1 MEETN
6 RQRKIAGVLQK
17 DLVDVLQKAA
27 QDGMKGVIIS
37 VSKVHVTA
45 DLGVAKVYLSVFPS
59 ENREEMV
66 KGIQSNTVLIRHEMA
81 KRTRNQLRRMPELLF
96 FGDDTLDYIEEIDKS
111 LKGNDADPIKN
122 PDVLELLRAKYHVVS
137 SYEFQV
143 SRLTSDLISGYNRDI
158 QLTKEPVMN
167 GFSTT
172 LDSLEITTL
181 LFQNLV
187 VNKVKCESAL
197 DDEIFATER
206 VYKLVK
212 KGIPFRDAYMQIAK
226 TINKNEY

>member
-37 VSKVHVTA
+37 VSKVHVTS
-45 DLGVAKVYLSVFPS
+45 DLGVAKVYLSIFPS
-59 ENREEMV
+59 ENREEIV
-66 KGIQSNTVLIRHEMA
+66 KGIQSNTPLVRHEMA

-122 PDVLELLRAKYHVVS
+122 PDVLAKR
-137 SYEFQV
+137 QK
-143 SRLTSDLISGYNRDI
+143 R
-158 QLTKEPVMN
+158 
-167 GFSTT
+167 
-172 LDSLEITTL
+172 
-181 LFQNLV
+181 
-187 VNKVKCESAL
+187 
-197 DDEIFATER
+197 
-206 VYKLVK
+206 
-212 KGIPFRDAYMQIAK
+212 
-226 TINKNEY
+226 